1 MTLKRRM
8 DKPTQPDK
16 PLVTT
21 EVQAPGMLG
30 AASSEKIAQ
39 EPYLAAS
46 SREEE
51 DRQQDRIAGQSEKLL
66 EVIRLAEKIAPTSV
80 AVLITG
86 ESGTGK
92 ELMARLVHRQSTRA
106 DKTFIRVNCAAM
118 SETLLESELF
128 GHERGAF
135 TGASQQHKGRFER
148 ANGGSLLLDEISETS
163 PKLQAKLLRVLE
175 QQDFERLGG
184 DRTLQVDVRIIST
197 TNRDL
202 DKEIERGRFRRD
214 LFYRINGINLV
225 LPPLRERKEDLPL
238 LVWHFVNLYTSEAC
252 RKIVHLDKEMVEL
265 FHKCEWPGNIRQLRN
280 IVRTALIFGEGSTLS
295 LCDIPLLQ
303 AELRETGKIQ
313 PVTLRLQELERR
325 AILEALRRTSRNQ
338 AKAAQLLGITDRT
351 LREKLRRYRQ
361 ADESQTTGEAK
372 W

>member
-1 MTLKRRM
+1 MTLKQRM
-8 DKPTQPDK
+8 NNPTRPDK
-16 PLVTT
+16 PAAAT
-21 EVQAPGMLG
+21 EIQAPEMIGTALPEG
-30 AASSEKIAQ
+30 
-39 EPYLAAS
+39 P
-46 SREEE
+46 REEE
-51 DRQQDRIAGQSEKLL
+51 SCQQNGIAGRSGKLL
-66 EVIRLAEKIAPTSV
+66 EVIRLARKIAPTSV
-80 AVLITG
+80 AVLVTG

-92 ELMARLVHRQSTRA
+92 ELMARLVHRQSARA
-106 DKTFIRVNCAAM
+106 DETFVRVNCAAM

-148 ANGGSLLLDEISETS
+148 AHDGSILLDEISETS

-184 DRTLQVDVRIIST
+184 DKTLQVNVRVIST
-197 TNRDL
+197 TNRNL
-202 DKEIERGRFRRD
+202 DEEIERGRFRRD
-214 LFYRINGINLV
+214 LYYRINGITLA

-238 LVWHFVNLYTSEAC
+238 LVWHFVNIHANEAR
-252 RKIVHLDKEMVEL
+252 RKIVHLDEEMMDL
-265 FHKCEWPGNIRQLRN
+265 FHQCDWLGNIRQLRN
-280 IVRTALIFGEGSTLS
+280 IVRTALIFGEGPTLS
-295 LCDIPLLQ
+295 LRDNPLLQ
-303 AELRETGKIQ
+303 SELRETGKIQ
-313 PVTLRLQELERR
+313 PVTLQLQELERR

-361 ADESQTTGEAK
+361 ADERETTGEDK